1 MANFTARSARPSAA
15 IRDQYERG
23 LRSLIEEMNNS
34 VLYWLSAR
42 YNARADEIVAADA
55 SPSKELEKELKDL
68 MRQWGRKFDEYA
80 VHRSRW
86 FAKRVNT
93 STTNQL
99 KGALKD
105 AGLTVK
111 FRNSRRVNN
120 MYQATVAE
128 NVGLIK
134 SIPQQYLTNVN
145 TIVMQS
151 VKNGRDMGFI
161 AEQIR
166 EQYKTTKARA
176 ITIARDQT
184 NKATE
189 AVSYARVTDIGITHG
204 IWMHRSGGKVP
215 RTTHVSMDGK
225 RFKLSEGL
233 FDEDPKVNRLV
244 KPAELVNCH
253 CTFRLDLT
261 DLVGEGMAMDSRRG
275 VMHRVFPAAT
285 VEWRMVA

>member
-1 MANFTARSARPSAA
+1 MADMTARGARPSAA
-15 IRDQYERG
+15 IRNQYRRG
-23 LRSLIEEMNNS
+23 LENLISEMTNS
-34 VLYWLSAR
+34 VEYWLTAR
-42 YNARADEIVAADA
+42 YNAREDEIVAKDA
-55 SPSKELEKELKDL
+55 SPSKELEKELGTL
-68 MRQWGRKFDEYA
+68 MWQWQGRFNDYA
-80 VHRSRW
+80 KQRAKW
-86 FAKRVNT
+86 FARRVNT

-99 KGALKD
+99 KGSLKD
-105 AGLTVK
+105 AGLTVEFK
-111 FRNSRRVNN
+111 NSRRVNN
-120 MYQATVAE
+120 IYQAIVTE
-128 NVGLIK
+128 NVNLIK
-134 SIPQQYLTNVN
+134 SIPQQFLGNVN
-145 TIVMQS
+145 SIVMNS
-151 VKNGRDMGFI
+151 VRNGRDMGFI
-161 AEQIR
+161 ADEVR
-166 EQYKTTKARA
+166 KQYGVTKNRA

-275 VMHRVFPAAT
+275 VMYRVFPAAT
-285 VEWRMVA
+285 IEWRMAA